1 MIRLRFVQG
10 LGWGSQLIALVSDG
24 HLSHVDAMM
33 PDGTLLGARSDSIGW
48 PPHISHDFNWSG
60 VRRRPNPY
68 EDVAKVVIYEIQ
80 DTTAEQDAKFYG
92 FLASQEGKPY
102 DHLAILAF
110 GFGRNWRDMDAWYCS
125 ELIAA
130 GLELAGILR
139 SDLFLGVN
147 KIKPVVLAAL
157 VSDLPNA
164 RQTV

>member
-1 MIRLRFVQG
+1 MISLRFVQG

-24 HLSHVDAMM
+24 HLSHVDAIM
-33 PDGTLLGARSDSIGW
+33 PDGSLLGARSDSVGL
-48 PPHISHDFNWSG
+48 PPGMPHGIDWSG

-68 EDVAKVVIYEIQ
+68 EKVAVIVIYRI
-80 DTTAEQDAKFYG
+80 DATAEQEAKFYG

-130 GLELAGILR
+130 ALEFAGILR
-139 SDLFLGVN
+139 SDLFLGIN

-157 VSDLPNA
+157 VSELPNA
-164 RQTV
+164 ELAA